1 MPSERNTVI
10 VDANVILRYLLKDDP
25 KLYKKA
31 EEFFD
36 EVFSGLKKALFLQS
50 VIAEVIYVLRGL
62 YNVKREEIA
71 EVLEEFSKMKGVK
84 IQDKDVVLEALH
96 IFKSKNLDFVDCLLC
111 AYSRK
116 YVIFTLDKGVEK
128 CIEKL

>member
-1 MPSERNTVI
+1 
-10 VDANVILRYLLKDDP
+10 
-25 KLYKKA
+25 
-31 EEFFD
+31 
-36 EVFSGLKKALFLQS
+36 
-50 VIAEVIYVLRGL
+50 
-62 YNVKREEIA
+62 VKREEIA